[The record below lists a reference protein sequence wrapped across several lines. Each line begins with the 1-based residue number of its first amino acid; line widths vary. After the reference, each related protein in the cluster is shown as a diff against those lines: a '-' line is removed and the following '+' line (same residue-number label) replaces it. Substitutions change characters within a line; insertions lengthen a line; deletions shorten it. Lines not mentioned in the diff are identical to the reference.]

1 MEAQRME
8 PATVTKLVLA
18 WTRPVAAALL
28 CGLLMAQTE
37 TPPRDIGTAVPA
49 SRSVMVTVGG
59 PRKGEAPGRYFNVQG
74 LSSRGDAKFA
84 SFGLLDFDIEP
95 GQQEFAGT
103 MRKATL
109 VLTQSIPPFAKPGRL
124 LFFIPRDP
132 DREITTLKFATE
144 GDTALGDDLP
154 SCISCGEATFT
165 IDATG
170 REDRFELQLG
180 EEAEAVLD
188 RLLEDG
194 GRIRLLVVPGASDV
208 AATYFGVEQ
217 AEPEN
222 RPHLIVE

>member
-1 MEAQRME
+1 ME
-8 PATVTKLVLA
+8 PTTVTKLVFA
-18 WTRPVAAALL
+18 WSLPVAAALL
-28 CGLLMAQTE
+28 CGLLVAQTE
-37 TPPRDIGTAVPA
+37 TDARAPGTAVA
-49 SRSVMVTVGG
+49 SSRSEMITVGG
-59 PRKGEAPGRYFNVQG
+59 LRKGEAPGRYFNVQG

-95 GQQEFAGT
+95 GAPKVAGT
-103 MRKATL
+103 SRKLTL

-124 LFFIPRDP
+124 LFFMPRDP
-132 DREITTLKFATE
+132 DEDITPLKFATE
-144 GDTALGDDLP
+144 GDTALGDGLP
-154 SCISCGEATFT
+154 RCIPCGEASFA
-165 IDATG
+165 IEATG
-170 REDRFELQLG
+170 RKDRFELDLD

-194 GRIRLLVVPGASDV
+194 GRLRLLVVPGATDV

>member
-1 MEAQRME
+1 ME
-8 PATVTKLVLA
+8 PTTVTKLLFA
-18 WTRPVAAALL
+18 WSLPVATALL
-28 CGLLMAQTE
+28 CSLLVAQTE
-37 TPPRDIGTAVPA
+37 TDARALETAVA
-49 SRSVMVTVGG
+49 SSRSVMITVGG

-74 LSSRGDAKFA
+74 LSSRGDSKFA

-95 GQQEFAGT
+95 GAPKVAGT
-103 MRKATL
+103 IRKATL

-124 LFFIPRDP
+124 LFFMPRDP
-132 DREITTLKFATE
+132 DEDITPLKFATE
-144 GDTALGDDLP
+144 GDTALGDGLP
-154 SCISCGEATFT
+154 RCIPCGEASFA
-165 IDATG
+165 IEATG
-170 REDRFELQLG
+170 RKDRFELDLD

-194 GRIRLLVVPGASDV
+194 GRLRLLVVPGATDV